1 MQRSRIGKVHV
12 LCLSS
17 AVHPSAWP
25 GKWEGIFKTIQAVVP
40 GRSACMAAAARVAC
54 RARVRIQVN
63 WAVWPHQRVLGEAD
77 RLLGTYRWNDACVC
91 ERVLLRDHATLT
103 SRAA

>member
-1 MQRSRIGKVHV
+1 MAPAAMVQQCMS
-12 LCLSS
+12 LY
-17 AVHPSAWP
+17 
-25 GKWEGIFKTIQAVVP
+25 
-40 GRSACMAAAARVAC
+40 AC
-54 RARVRIQVN
+54 VRIQVN

-103 SRAA
+103 M